1 MVGIKSAIC
10 QMYGFRFQLDYL
22 LDMIFFKNNDFYL
35 FIFSC
40 AESCCF
46 AGFFSRCGEQGL
58 LSSCDARVSH
68 CGGFSCCGAWAL
80 GRAGFSSRRTC
91 ELWGAGSEVVGHRL
105 SSSAACGVVLN
116 QGSNPCLL
124 YWQVDSLPL
133 SYQGSLLYVILSKFS

>member
-46 AGFFSRCGEQGL
+46 AGFFSSCGEQGL
-58 LSSCDARVSH
+58 LSSCDARVSR
-68 CGGFSCCGAWAL
+68 CGGFSCCGA
-80 GRAGFSSRRTC
+80 RARASAVAARASSGAPAQK
-91 ELWGAGSEVVGHRL
+91 LWGTGLAPLQHVGS
-105 SSSAACGVVLN
+105 S
-116 QGSNPCLL
+116 
-124 YWQVDSLPL
+124 
-133 SYQGSLLYVILSKFS
+133 